1 MSDAIH
7 DLGLVEVS
15 QRIRHRAVTSEA
27 VTVALLERIARLDPS
42 LHAFV
47 QVLPDSA
54 VAAAREADREI
65 GAGQWRGPL
74 HGVPLGIKDLLHVR
88 DVPTTAGMPLLRG
101 LRAPADAEVVRKLR
115 EAGAVL
121 LGKLH
126 MSEGGTAE
134 HHPHFPRPANPWSA
148 AHHPG
153 FSSSGSAIAA
163 AAGLCFGAIGT
174 DTAGSIC
181 VPSAANGVCGI
192 KPTRGRV
199 SRRGVVPVAASL
211 DTVGPMARSVAD
223 AAAILQVIAGYD
235 PQEPT
240 SLTAPVPD
248 YCADISRG
256 VRGLVL
262 GFDRRLA
269 TDGVIPEVA
278 AGIGHAVDV
287 FQRLGVEVREITL
300 PDLDA
305 ISDAI
310 RPLLVMEIAAAHA
323 AHFPRYAAQY
333 GAGLRSMLEKARY
346 PPLQVAGA
354 YQAQK
359 RCGGE
364 LRAALAAADFVIL
377 PALSALIPTWDEFEA
392 LNRHRASLGRRLLR
406 FTTPFNVA
414 GLPTLTLPCAWTDSN
429 LPVGMQLAAGALGE
443 SILCRAGAAFQ
454 QVTGFHR
461 RRPTLGITG

>member
-7 DLGLVEVS
+7 DLSLLDVS
-15 QRIRHRAVTSEA
+15 QRIRHRAVSAEA
-27 VTVALLERIARLDPS
+27 VTMALLERIARLEPS

-47 QVLPDSA
+47 QVLPDTA
-54 VAAAREADREI
+54 IAAAREADREI
-65 GAGQWRGPL
+65 GAGVWRGPL

-101 LRAPADAEVVRKLR
+101 AQASADAEVIRKLR

-181 VPSAANGVCGI
+181 VPCAANGVCGI

-199 SRRGVVPVAASL
+199 SRRGVIPVAASL
-211 DTVGPMARSVAD
+211 DTVGPIARSVAD
-223 AAAILQVIAGYD
+223 AAAILQVIAGHD

-240 SLTAPVPD
+240 SLTAAVPD

-262 GFDRRLA
+262 GFDRRL
-269 TDGVIPEVA
+269 TDEVTPEVA
-278 AGIGHAVDV
+278 AGIEQAVDV
-287 FQRLGVEVREITL
+287 FQRLGVEVREVTL

-310 RPLLVMEIAAAHA
+310 RPMLVMEIAAAHA
-323 AHFPRYAAQY
+323 AHFPQHAEQY

-346 PPLQVAGA
+346 QPLQVAEA
-354 YQAQK
+354 CESRDRY
-359 RCGGE
+359 GGE
-364 LRAALAAADFVIL
+364 LRTALAAADFVIL
-377 PALSALIPTWDEFEA
+377 PALSAVIPTWDEFEA

-414 GLPTLTLPCAWTDSN
+414 GLPSLTLPCAWTDAG
-429 LPVGMQLAAGALGE
+429 LPVGMQLAAAALGE
-443 SILCRAGAAFQ
+443 STLCRAGAAFQ
-454 QVTGFHR
+454 QVTGFHG
-461 RRPTLGITG
+461 RRPVLGITG

>member
-7 DLGLVEVS
+7 DLSLRDVS
-15 QRIRHRAVTSEA
+15 QRIRHREVTSEA
-27 VTVALLERIARLDPS
+27 VTVALLERISRLDPL

-47 QVLPDSA
+47 QVLPDTA
-54 VAAAREADREI
+54 VAAARGADREI
-65 GAGQWRGPL
+65 SAGRWRGPL
-74 HGVPLGIKDLLHVR
+74 HGVPLGIKDLLDVR
-88 DVPTTAGMPLLRG
+88 DVPTTAGMPLLSG
-101 LRAPADAEVVRKLR
+101 SRASADAEAVSRLR

-134 HHPHFPRPANPWSA
+134 HHPQLPRPTNPWSA

-181 VPSAANGVCGI
+181 VPSTANGVCGI
-192 KPTRGRV
+192 KPTWGRV
-199 SRRGVVPVAASL
+199 SRRGVLPVAASL
-211 DTVGPMARSVAD
+211 DTVGPIARSVAD
-223 AAAILQVIAGYD
+223 AAAILQVIAGFD
-235 PQEPT
+235 AQEPT
-240 SLTAPVPD
+240 SLTAAVPD
-248 YCADISRG
+248 YCADIALG

-262 GFDRRLA
+262 GVDRRLVTEDLTA
-269 TDGVIPEVA
+269 EVA
-278 AGIGHAVDV
+278 AGIERAVDV
-287 FQRLGVEVREITL
+287 FQRLGVEVRELRL

-305 ISDAI
+305 ISEAI
-310 RPLLVMEIAAAHA
+310 RPVLVMEIAAAHA
-323 AHFPRYAAQY
+323 AHFPQHAQEY

-346 PPLQVAGA
+346 TQLQVAEA
-354 YQAQK
+354 HESRN
-359 RCGGE
+359 RCGSE
-364 LRAALAAADFVIL
+364 LRAALAAADFVVV
-377 PALSALIPTWDEFEA
+377 PALSAVIPTWDEFEA
-392 LNRHRASLGRRLLR
+392 LSRHRASLGRRLFR

-414 GLPTLTLPCAWTDSN
+414 GLPTVSLPCAWTDAG
-429 LPVGMQLAAGALGE
+429 LPVGMQLAAPALGE

-461 RRPTLGITG
+461 RRPALDVTG

>member
-7 DLGLVEVS
+7 DLSLLEVS
-15 QRIRHRAVTSEA
+15 QRIRHREVTSEA
-27 VTVALLERIARLDPS
+27 VTEALLERIARLEPL

-47 QVLPDSA
+47 QVLPDTA
-54 VAAAREADREI
+54 VAEAREADREI
-65 GAGQWRGPL
+65 DAGRWRGLL

-88 DVPTTAGMPLLRG
+88 DVPTTAGMALLRG
-101 LRAPADAEVVRKLR
+101 LRAPADAEAVSRLR

-134 HHPHFPRPANPWSA
+134 HHPHFPRPTNPWSA

-153 FSSSGSAIAA
+153 FSSSGSAIAT

-192 KPTRGRV
+192 KPTWGRV

-211 DTVGPMARSVAD
+211 DTVGAIARSVTD
-223 AAAILQVIAGYD
+223 AAAILQVLAGYD
-235 PQEPT
+235 PQDPT
-240 SLTAPVPD
+240 SLAAAVPD
-248 YCADISRG
+248 YCTDISRG

-262 GFDRRLA
+262 GVDRRLA
-269 TDGVIPEVA
+269 SDDLTPEVT
-278 AGIGHAVDV
+278 AGIERAVEV
-287 FQRLGVEVREITL
+287 FQRLGVEVREVRL

-305 ISDAI
+305 ISEAI

-323 AHFPRYAAQY
+323 AHFPQHAEQY

-346 PPLQVAGA
+346 GPLQLVHA
-354 YQAQK
+354 YQSRD
-359 RCGGE
+359 RCSGQ
-364 LRAALAAADFVIL
+364 LRAALSAADFVIL
-377 PALSALIPTWDEFEA
+377 PALSAVIPTWDEFEA
-392 LNRHRASLGRRLLR
+392 LNRHRASLGRRLFR
-406 FTTPFNVA
+406 YTTPFNVA
-414 GLPTLTLPCAWTDSN
+414 GLPTLTLPCAWSEAG
-429 LPVGMQLAAGALGE
+429 LPLGMQLAAPALGE

-454 QVTGFHR
+454 QVTGFHQ
-461 RRPTLGITG
+461 RRPALDIG